1 VLDQNTN
8 VTRVE
13 IGPQTFTK
21 QEHEKVLIPENPAN
35 RDAPYLQE
43 MVKIPPRH
51 YVVIKNPVIR
61 DEHKQV
67 VFDSFGDAKLKLND
81 EEVRFEDTLNEPFP
95 LYPGEVLSDKVR
107 ALPFVQPNTAIRL
120 RALRDFQDGEIK
132 REAGDEWIFEGPATY
147 YPRVEVQIADN
158 ICASIIKENEALKIR
173 ARKATVDKYKQARKP
188 GEEWLVRENGAYL
201 PGVDEGIIETVK
213 AYVLTEK
220 RAIHLRATMTFTD
233 VYGIKRASGEEWL
246 ITINDAST
254 HIPDVYE
261 DVVNGNV
268 TITTLTNRQYC
279 VVCDPVG
286 KDGKNQFGT
295 YELRVG
301 DCSFFLKPGE
311 KLQSGIQNVYVLSEE
326 EALLLNAKRE
336 FTDNSLDKPV
346 TRKSGERWMIKGP
359 RDYVPPV
366 EVEVVERRKTI
377 PLDDNEGIYVRDT
390 RTGKVRSVHAESYML
405 QPHEVLWEKELSSTV
420 EELLNKV
427 GRENP
432 SKNQAK
438 RDKTR
443 VVTYRAPHNSAV
455 QVYDYKKKEC
465 RIILGPELI
474 MLAPDEEFTV
484 LSISGGT
491 PKKEGQIKSL
501 ALLLG
506 PDFMTDV
513 VTVETSDHAR
523 LALQLAYN
531 WNFQVDR
538 TNSNSVENRKF
549 FQVPD
554 FVGDACKAIASRVRG
569 AVASATF
576 DHFHK
581 NSSEIIKTAVFGID
595 KETTQLRSSL
605 PFPANNLVISNIDV
619 QSVEPVDQKT
629 RDSLQKSVQLAIE
642 ITTSSQEANARHE
655 AQRIEQEA
663 KGRLEAQR
671 IKDEA
676 EAEQT
681 RIGLLD
687 LQAKSATVEA
697 SGQAT
702 AEAQARAE
710 AAQIEGE
717 AAVEQAKLRAQAS
730 AIQVSSE
737 IEQTKAKQEAELK
750 HLLALNE
757 LEVRKKKEM
766 ALIETRK
773 FKEIVNSI
781 GADTISSIAQAGPEL
796 QAKLLQGLGLK
807 SFLITDGNSPI
818 NLFNTAQGLLGGL
831 GSGGPVQAL

>member
-1 VLDQNTN
+1 
-8 VTRVE
+8 
-13 IGPQTFTK
+13 
-21 QEHEKVLIPENPAN
+21 
-35 RDAPYLQE
+35 
-43 MVKIPPRH
+43 M
-51 YVVIKNPVIR
+51 
-61 DEHKQV
+61 
-67 VFDSFGDAKLKLND
+67 
-81 EEVRFEDTLNEPFP
+81 
-95 LYPGEVLSDKVR
+95 
-107 ALPFVQPNTAIRL
+107 
-120 RALRDFQDGEIK
+120 
-132 REAGDEWIFEGPATY
+132 
-147 YPRVEVQIADN
+147 
-158 ICASIIKENEALKIR
+158 
-173 ARKATVDKYKQARKP
+173 
-188 GEEWLVRENGAYL
+188 
-201 PGVDEGIIETVK
+201 
-213 AYVLTEK
+213 
-220 RAIHLRATMTFTD
+220 
-233 VYGIKRASGEEWL
+233 
-246 ITINDAST
+246 IT
-254 HIPDVYE
+254 
-261 DVVNGNV
+261 
-268 TITTLTNRQYC
+268 
-279 VVCDPVG
+279 
-286 KDGKNQFGT
+286 
-295 YELRVG
+295 
-301 DCSFFLKPGE
+301 
-311 KLQSGIQNVYVLSEE
+311 
-326 EALLLNAKRE
+326 
-336 FTDNSLDKPV
+336 
-346 TRKSGERWMIKGP
+346 
-359 RDYVPPV
+359 
-366 EVEVVERRKTI
+366 
-377 PLDDNEGIYVRDT
+377 
-390 RTGKVRSVHAESYML
+390 
-405 QPHEVLWEKELSSTV
+405 
-420 EELLNKV
+420 
-427 GRENP
+427 
-432 SKNQAK
+432 
-438 RDKTR
+438 
-443 VVTYRAPHNSAV
+443 
-455 QVYDYKKKEC
+455 KKKEC